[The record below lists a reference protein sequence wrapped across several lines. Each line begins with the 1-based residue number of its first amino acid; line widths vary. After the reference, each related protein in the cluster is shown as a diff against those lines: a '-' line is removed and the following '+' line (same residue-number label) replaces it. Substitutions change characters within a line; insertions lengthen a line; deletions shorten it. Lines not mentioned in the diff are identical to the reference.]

1 MKESVEP
8 SINVSP
14 PKSDYDASKIKVL
27 EGLSAVRKRPAMYI
41 GDVYA
46 AGLHHLVY
54 EVVDNAIDEAMA
66 GFCRNILVTIHPD
79 NSVTVLDDGRGIP
92 VDMHPD
98 EKKPALE
105 VIMTTLHSGGKFD
118 HASYKVSGGLHGVGI
133 SVVNALSERL
143 EVEVFREGHVHHQLF
158 ERGDKKTELQRLGKA
173 DRTGTKVTFK
183 PDAEI
188 LLETTF
194 SYDTLARRLRELAFL
209 NRGVRIAIGDERS
222 GREEAFQYDG
232 GIRAFVE
239 HLNQN
244 KDVVHPDIIYFEK
257 EQDGILAEVAMQFH
271 DGYQENVL
279 TFVNNINTHEG
290 GTHLIGFRSA
300 LTRTF
305 NQYAKKEDILKGADA
320 PTGEDFREGLTA
332 VLSVKVPDPQFEG
345 QTKAKLG
352 NREVQGTVEAIVNE
366 ALSTYA
372 EEHPASAKAIVQK
385 AVLAARAREAA
396 RKARELVK
404 RKGALA
410 SGGLPGKLADC
421 SSRDVDKTEIFI
433 VEGDSAGGSAKV
445 GRNREFQAVLP
456 LRGKILNVEKARI
469 DKMLGHAEIQTL
481 IHALGTGIGTD
492 DFNVENLRYGK
503 IIIMTDADVDGSHI
517 RTLLLTFFFRHMA
530 PLVERGK
537 LHIAQPPL
545 YKVKRRS
552 KEEYIHNEKALKAA
566 LLKLG
571 LEGSKLR
578 VQRDGRIIEE
588 DSLGQLASLVAR
600 FEDYERPIRRRGV
613 TLEKYLSIADA
624 IGNEPPLYRVLAAG
638 EEHFFATYE
647 EFERFRSASEAAKG
661 EELKIYE
668 EGDSLAEREGADLIV
683 YEFYERAQL
692 ASLLSTL
699 RGLGFDAPDC
709 VGTPGAEG
717 GETPFTLLAEGEER
731 ALRSLREVLEAL
743 RKFGQKGLDIQR
755 YKGLGEMNPDQLW
768 ETTMDPKERILL
780 RVKLEDVIKA
790 DEMFTI
796 LMGEAVEPRKDFIEK
811 HALEVRNLDV

>member
-1 MKESVEP
+1 MGEDVEQSVVND
-8 SINVSP
+8 S
-14 PKSDYDASKIKVL
+14 YDASKIKVL
-27 EGLSAVRKRPAMYI
+27 EGLAAVRKRPAMYI
-41 GDVYA
+41 GDVYSG
-46 AGLHHLVY
+46 GLHHLVY
-54 EVVDNAIDEAMA
+54 EVVDNSIDEAMA
-66 GFCRNILVTIHPD
+66 GYCHNIQVTVHPD
-79 NSVTVLDDGRGIP
+79 NSVTVQDDGRGIP
-92 VDMHPD
+92 VDMHPE

-105 VIMTTLHSGGKFD
+105 VIMMTLHSGGKFD
-118 HASYKVSGGLHGVGI
+118 HDSYKVSGGLHGVGI
-133 SVVNALSERL
+133 SVVNALSQRL
-143 EVEVFREGHVHHQLF
+143 EVEVSKDGHVHHQIY
-158 ERGDKKTELQRLGKA
+158 EHGHKKTELERRGKTQH
-173 DRTGTKVTFK
+173 TGTKITFK

-188 LLETTF
+188 MLETTF
-194 SYDTLARRLRELAFL
+194 SYDVLARRLRELAFL
-209 NRGVRIAIGDERS
+209 NKGVKIRVLDERT
-222 GREEAFQYDG
+222 GKDETFVYDG

-244 KDVVHPDIIYFEK
+244 KELIHPDIIYFEK
-257 EQDGILAEVAMQFH
+257 EQEGIRVELAMQFH
-271 DGYQENVL
+271 DAYQENVL

-290 GTHLIGFRSA
+290 GTHLFGFRSA

-305 NQYAKKEDILKGADA
+305 NYYAKKEEILRSDEA

-345 QTKAKLG
+345 QTKSKLG
-352 NREVQGTVEAIVNE
+352 NREVQGAVEAIVNE
-366 ALSTYA
+366 ALATYC

-385 AVLAARAREAA
+385 AILAARAREAA

-421 SSRDVDKTEIFI
+421 SSRDVEKTELFI

-492 DFNVENLRYGK
+492 DFAIEKLRYGR

-517 RTLLLTFFFRHMA
+517 RTLLLTFFFRHMT
-530 PLVERGK
+530 PLVERSH
-537 LHIAQPPL
+537 LYIAQPPL
-545 YKVKRRS
+545 YKVKRRN
-552 KEEYIHNEKALKAA
+552 KEEYIHNEKELKAA

-571 LEGSKLR
+571 IEGAKLK
-578 VQRDGRIIEE
+578 VERDGRVL
-588 DSLGQLASLVAR
+588 DDALLSQLLGRHVAR
-600 FEDYERPIRRRGV
+600 FEEFERQIRRHGI
-613 TLEKYLSIADA
+613 TLEKYLSLAD
-624 IGNEPPLYRVLAAG
+624 GNGDGLPLYRVLAG
-638 EEHFFATYE
+638 DEEHFFASWE
-647 EFERFRSASEAAKG
+647 ELERFQNAAAAKKG

-668 EGDSLAEREGADLIV
+668 EGDSLAEQEGADLVV
-683 YEFYERAQL
+683 YQFFERAEIE
-692 ASLLSTL
+692 SLLRTL
-699 RGLGFDAPDC
+699 RDLGFQASDC
-709 VGTPGAEG
+709 VAPPVDDGTPRFTLTVEG
-717 GETPFTLLAEGEER
+717 GEEKN
-731 ALRSLREVLEAL
+731 LRSLREVLETL

-755 YKGLGEMNPDQLW
+755 YKGLGEMNPEQLW

-780 RVKLEDVIKA
+780 RVRLEDAIKA

-796 LMGEAVEPRKDFIEK
+796 LMGEAVEPRRDFIEK